1 MLQDDVWASLSHLTQ
16 EVLAVAN
23 DITVVFVANRK
34 TAISDN
40 PDDRATEYMTDSEA
54 TEILSALREG
64 GFRTHYYEGEDA
76 FILDVL
82 AKGSAIAGT
91 SRLIVYNVA
100 QSGTDPGRKSLVPA
114 FCALH
119 GLPICNSS
127 SFAVSLARH
136 KVHVHAI
143 LAHYGVP
150 TPRTWA
156 YEAERGWLADQRPPE
171 GVKLIAKAAHESA
184 SIGLDQLSVGML
196 SDTYEAALAGKSKRL
211 EQACVVQEF
220 IAGSE
225 VEVPVVR
232 LGSRYHP
239 LGCAAI
245 TVEGET
251 DLGEQY
257 LHYDLVAHD
266 DFGFEILDPGDGRAA
281 ESGRQAAR
289 ACEFLGLSGFAR
301 VDFRLD
307 RSGRPFAMDV
317 ATSPHLVKHSSYWH
331 VFRQRGWTHDRLFA
345 AMIAVNADRLG
356 WI

>member
-1 MLQDDVWASLSHLTQ
+1 MLGDDVWATLSRLTEQ
-16 EVLAVAN
+16 VLAIADDV
-23 DITVVFVANRK
+23 TVVFVANRK
-34 TAISDN
+34 TAISDD

-54 TEILSALREG
+54 TEILSALRKS

-76 FILDVL
+76 FISDVL
-82 AKGSAIAGT
+82 VKGSAIAGT

-119 GLPICNSS
+119 GVPVCNSG

-136 KVHVHAI
+136 KLHVQAI

-156 YEAERGWLADQRPPE
+156 YEAERGWLAGQQPPD
-171 GVKLIAKAAHESA
+171 GLTLIAKAAHESA
-184 SIGLDQLSVGML
+184 SIGLDQSSVGKL
-196 SDTYEAALAGKSKRL
+196 SESYEAALADKSRRL
-211 EQACVVQEF
+211 GQACVVQEF
-220 IAGSE
+220 ISGSE

-232 LGSRYHP
+232 VGSRYYP

-245 TVEGET
+245 TVEGAS
-251 DLGEQY
+251 DLGERY

-266 DFGFEILDPGDGRAA
+266 EFGFQILDSGDPRAG

-289 ACEFLGLSGFAR
+289 ACEYLGLSGFAR

-307 RSGRPFAMDV
+307 RFGRPFAMDV

-331 VFRQRGWTHDRLFA
+331 IFKQRGWTHDRLFA